1 MSKTDLMIT
10 LQPAGREVF
19 PGKIFC
25 IGRNYESHARELG
38 NALPVKPV
46 VFMKGRNALL
56 PHGATVPFPTH
67 GNDLQHEAELVILI
81 GKTGKNIQV
90 SDAESYIAGYGLGLD
105 LTLRDVQSE
114 LKKGG
119 LPWEI
124 AKAFDGSAPLGQ
136 FTEQVSAVENLEI
149 KCEINGDLRQHG
161 FCRNMIFSVPEL
173 ISYLSG
179 IFTLEPG
186 DLIFTGTPE
195 GVGPIN
201 PGDHVKVS
209 ISEIGSTTF
218 IFSS

>member
-10 LQPAGREVF
+10 LQPDGTDYF

-25 IGRNYESHARELG
+25 IGRNYESHAKELG
-38 NALPVKPV
+38 NTLPTKPV

-56 PHGATVPFPTH
+56 PHGAKIPFPKH
-67 GNDLQHEAELVILI
+67 GSDLQHEAELVILI
-81 GKTGKNIQV
+81 GKTGKNISV
-90 SDAESYIAGYGLGLD
+90 DEASAFIAGYGFGLD

-124 AKAFDGSAPLGQ
+124 AKAFDGSAPLGV
-136 FTEQVSAVENLEI
+136 FTKTVSAVENLEI
-149 KCEINGDLRQHG
+149 KCEVNGELRQHG
-161 FCRNMIFSVPEL
+161 FCKNMIFSVPEL

-195 GVGPIN
+195 GVGPLK
-201 PGDHVKVS
+201 PGDEVTVS
-209 ISEIGSTTF
+209 ISEIGTSTF
-218 IFSS
+218 NLSF